1 MDVMEAIKK
10 RRSIRKYKDAPVAKD
25 TIDAILEAAKYA
37 PTARNAQELE
47 YKVITNKNLMARI
60 SSGISLALRKQNS
73 IAKDRAD
80 FFFGAPLL
88 IIIAGPK
95 DNKWVCHDAS
105 LAAENIMLYAASINL
120 GTCFIGM
127 VRRIESDM
135 AIMNELHIA
144 DNMMIGAAVIC
155 GYPDGTPPEKEKR
168 LSAEFF
174 K

>member
-1 MDVMEAIKK
+1 MDVMEAIRK
-10 RRSIRKYKDAPVAKD
+10 RRSVRAYKDEPLAKE
-25 TIDAILEAAKYA
+25 TIDAILEAARYA

-47 YKVITNKNLMARI
+47 YKVITNRDLMRKI
-60 SSGISLALRKQNS
+60 SAGISLALRKQNS
-73 IAKDRAD
+73 VAKDRPD

-127 VRRIESDM
+127 VRRIEGDT
-135 AIMNELHIA
+135 AVMNELHIA
-144 DNMMIGAAVIC
+144 DNMAIGAAVIC